1 MLDVTHVPKHV
12 ANRGVIPI
20 RLNAIVRAFWRGGS
34 RSRETEPAGG
44 WGNPLAT
51 TNTRTANR
59 SPVTLKIK
67 FKSETLNQFIE
78 RYSVDISHGGIF
90 IRTKDPL
97 PVGTALRFEFQLK
110 DASPLITGDGTVVW
124 TREFDPTRSGVAPGM
139 GVRFDRLPSESQ
151 EILEQILAYKSAKLG
166 GDNGSEV
173 PAFLDVPTKVAQ
185 VGPGGQPVTGA
196 TPFGEVPTR
205 VTPAHV
211 LKSLQQGDD
220 PRRTLI
226 GIGMS
231 QLKSNG
237 QQSDSDKTPLPRPLP
252 FHADLDEFPDEAFE
266 EATKVAELEALAK
279 KSAEE
284 QGDGDTYG
292 ASMDDDVTMQRSK
305 RPTAPAP
312 EAMAAAAAS
321 IARDGDA
328 PQNKFQSVAAFDRAM
343 RSGMQDDDED
353 EGGFAHSNPMAA
365 ASGVQAPVAEYRPP
379 PVVAPPREDV
389 ERDGGGSSLPW
400 IIAAAILLVVA
411 SIGGFLLLNGKD
423 DKTADDEEKQ
433 PAAAAQDKQAATPT
447 PTPTPTLPVEQPPP
461 VKPGVE
467 AVVTSVPE
475 GAMAELVGEGQ
486 SGTTPMTFRGLE
498 KGKKYTVRITS
509 AGFADKE
516 ITLEG
521 GGDLPKPVELVAKPV
536 VLKVTS
542 TPPGAAVF
550 IDGQKQKG
558 ATPASITLAS
568 KLVAKKQLKLS
579 VRRNGYSNADQQLA
593 LDNLV
598 DGGETM
604 TQEVAVTLVRRAA
617 VRPPG
622 GSGKPGGS
630 GTTGTG
636 GSDKPPDGAD
646 KPPDGTKPAGDG
658 AKPAGDGAKPAGD
671 GAKPAEKAPD
681 KSGAK
686 PKDGAT
692 KAAASGEPTPEWS
705 K

>member
-1 MLDVTHVPKHV
+1 
-12 ANRGVIPI
+12 
-20 RLNAIVRAFWRGGS
+20 
-34 RSRETEPAGG
+34 
-44 WGNPLAT
+44 LAT

-237 QQSDSDKTPLPRPLP
+237 ATESDKTPLPRPLP

-279 KSAEE
+279 KSAED
-284 QGDGDTYG
+284 QDSYG

-312 EAMAAAAAS
+312 EAMAQVAAAS
-321 IARDGDA
+321 AMASTGELA
-328 PQNKFQSVAAFDRAM
+328 AGKFQSVAAFDRAM
-343 RSGMQDDDED
+343 RSGSDDDED
-353 EGGFAHSNPMAA
+353 EGGFAHSNQVASAA
-365 ASGVQAPVAEYRPP
+365 AAAQAPAAEYRP
-379 PVVAPPREDV
+379 APAMIAPHHEDV
-389 ERDGGGSSLPW
+389 ERDGGSSLPW
-400 IIAAAILLVVA
+400 IIAAAIVLVVA
-411 SIGGFLLLNGKD
+411 SIGGFLLLNGKE
-423 DKTADDEEKQ
+423 DEKKDKQ
-433 PAAAAQDKQAATPT
+433 PEAPVAAQRKQAVTPPTQPT
-447 PTPTPTLPVEQPPP
+447 PVPPQEP
-461 VKPGVE
+461 VKPGLE

-498 KGKKYTVRITS
+498 KGKKYTVRLS
-509 AGFADKE
+509 NAGFVDKE
-516 ITLEG
+516 TSFEA
-521 GGDLPKPVELVAKPV
+521 GGDAPKAVELLAKPV

-558 ATPASITLAS
+558 ATPASITLAG
-568 KLVAKKQLKLS
+568 KLAGKKQLKVS
-579 VRRNGYSNADQQLA
+579 VRRSGYNNADQDVA
-593 LDNLV
+593 LDQLV
-598 DGGETM
+598 DGGASM
-604 TQEVAVTLVRRAA
+604 TQEVAVTLVKRAS
-617 VRPPG
+617 RPSG
-622 GSGKPGGS
+622 GGKTGGGS
-630 GTTGTG
+630 GTAGSG
-636 GSDKPPDGAD
+636 ASDKPPDGAGD
-646 KPPDGTKPAGDG
+646 KPPDGAGDKPPDGAGDKPPDGAGDKPPDGAG
-658 AKPAGDGAKPAGD
+658 AKPPEKPAD
-671 GAKPAEKAPD
+671 KPAEKPAD
-681 KSGAK
+681 KSGMA
-686 PKDGAT
+686 PKEGGGA
-692 KAAASGEPTPEWS
+692 KAASSAEPTPEWS

>member
-1 MLDVTHVPKHV
+1 MAGRDHARPNVL
-12 ANRGVIPI
+12 
-20 RLNAIVRAFWRGGS
+20 GG
-34 RSRETEPAGG
+34 R
-44 WGNPLAT
+44 GNPLAT

-166 GDNGSEV
+166 GDNASSEV

-185 VGPGGQPVTGA
+185 VGPGGQPLSNS

-231 QLKSNG
+231 QVRSNG
-237 QQSDSDKTPLPRPLP
+237 ERDDSKTPLPRPLP

-284 QGDGDTYG
+284 QIDGYG
-292 ASMDDDVTMQRSK
+292 ASMDDDVTMQRNR

-312 EAMAAAAAS
+312 EAVAAAAAAS
-321 IARDGDA
+321 AA
-328 PQNKFQSVAAFDRAM
+328 PEPAPESKFQAVAAFDRAM
-343 RSGMQDDDED
+343 RSGMPDDDDDE
-353 EGGFAHSNPMAA
+353 GVFAAHSDRMNMASA
-365 ASGVQAPVAEYRPP
+365 QSMPQQAPQEYRPQAAMAGP
-379 PVVAPPREDV
+379 PEDV
-389 ERDGGGSSLPW
+389 ERDGGSSLPW
-400 IIAAAILLVVA
+400 IIAAAIVLVVA
-411 SIGGFLLLNGKD
+411 SIGGFLLLNGNNE
-423 DKTADDEEKQ
+423 KTAEEKKDQ
-433 PAAAAQDKQAATPT
+433 PTVPLAGKQTPTVPAAAPT
-447 PTPTPTLPVEQPPP
+447 DPPEAMPP
-461 VKPGVE
+461 VKPGLE
-467 AVVTSVPE
+467 MVVTSVPE
-475 GAMAELVGEGQ
+475 GAMAELVGENQ

-498 KGKKYTVRITS
+498 KGKKYTVKLSST
-509 AGFADKE
+509 GFADKE
-516 ITLEG
+516 MTFEA
-521 GGDLPKPVELVAKPV
+521 GGDPPKAVDLVAKPV

-542 TPPGAAVF
+542 TPPINKTSPIPNTTFGSL
-550 IDGQKQKG
+550 I
-558 ATPASITLAS
+558 LAS
-568 KLVAKKQLKLS
+568 
-579 VRRNGYSNADQQLA
+579 
-593 LDNLV
+593 
-598 DGGETM
+598 M
-604 TQEVAVTLVRRAA
+604 
-617 VRPPG
+617 
-622 GSGKPGGS
+622 
-630 GTTGTG
+630 
-636 GSDKPPDGAD
+636 
-646 KPPDGTKPAGDG
+646 
-658 AKPAGDGAKPAGD
+658 
-671 GAKPAEKAPD
+671 
-681 KSGAK
+681 
-686 PKDGAT
+686 
-692 KAAASGEPTPEWS
+692 AS
-705 K
+705 

>member
-1 MLDVTHVPKHV
+1 M
-12 ANRGVIPI
+12 
-20 RLNAIVRAFWRGGS
+20 
-34 RSRETEPAGG
+34 
-44 WGNPLAT
+44 AT

-185 VGPGGQPVTGA
+185 VGPGGQPITGAA

-237 QQSDSDKTPLPRPLP
+237 QASDDSKTPLPRPLP

-284 QGDGDTYG
+284 QGDGYG

-312 EAMAAAAAS
+312 EAVAAAAAAS
-321 IARDGDA
+321 AVADGAA
-328 PQNKFQSVAAFDRAM
+328 PPVDKFQSVAAFDRAM
-343 RSGMQDDDED
+343 RSGLPDEDED
-353 EGGFAHSNPMAA
+353 EGGFAHSAAGSAA
-365 ASGVQAPVAEYRPP
+365 AQAAAPEYRPP
-379 PVVAPPREDV
+379 AAMVAPPEDV
-389 ERDGGGSSLPW
+389 ERDGGSSLPW
-400 IIAAAILLVVA
+400 IIAAAIVLVVA

-423 DKTADDEEKQ
+423 DKEKAADDKAGATI
-433 PAAAAQDKQAATPT
+433 PLAAGGADAKQAPTTPVAAP
-447 PTPTPTLPVEQPPP
+447 PTAPEAVPP
-461 VKPGVE
+461 VKPGLE
-467 AVVTSVPE
+467 TVVTSTPE

-498 KGKKYTVRITS
+498 KGKKYTVRLS
-509 AGFADKE
+509 NAGFADKE
-516 ITLEG
+516 ITFEAG
-521 GGDLPKPVELVAKPV
+521 GEPPKAVELVAKPV

-550 IDGQKQKG
+550 IDGQRQKG
-558 ATPASITLAS
+558 ATPATIKLDG

-579 VRRNGYSNADQQLA
+579 VRRTGFNNADQDLA

-598 DGGETM
+598 DGGATM
-604 TQEVAVTLVRRAA
+604 TQEVAVTLVRRAP
-617 VRPPG
+617 VRPAG
-622 GSGKPGGS
+622 GGGGKPSGGA
-630 GTTGTG
+630 TGTSG
-636 GSDKPPDGAD
+636 GDKPPDGAGD
-646 KPPDGTKPAGDG
+646 KPPDGAGDKPPDGGKPADG
-658 AKPAGDGAKPAGD
+658 AAKPADGAAKPAD
-671 GAKPAEKAPD
+671 GAAKPADGAAKPADKPAEKPADKPAEKAPD

-686 PKDGAT
+686 PPAKEGGAR
-692 KAAASGEPTPEWS
+692 AAAGEPTPEWS

>member
-1 MLDVTHVPKHV
+1 M
-12 ANRGVIPI
+12 AGRE
-20 RLNAIVRAFWRGGS
+20 
-34 RSRETEPAGG
+34 SRETEPAGG
-44 WGNPLAT
+44 RGNPLAT
-51 TNTRTANR
+51 SNTRTANR

-166 GDNGSEV
+166 GDNGAEV

-185 VGPGGQPVTGA
+185 VGPGGQPITGQA
-196 TPFGEVPTR
+196 PFAEVPTR

-237 QQSDSDKTPLPRPLP
+237 QEKDDSKTPLPRPLP

-279 KSAEE
+279 KAEE
-284 QGDGDTYG
+284 TADGYG

-305 RPTAPAP
+305 RPTAPTP
-312 EAMAAAAAS
+312 EAVAPAAAAAAS
-321 IARDGDA
+321 PDQA
-328 PQNKFQSVAAFDRAM
+328 PPRNKFQSVAAFDRAM
-343 RSGMQDDDED
+343 RSGMADDDD
-353 EGGFAHSNPMAA
+353 DDGGGFAHSDHMN
-365 ASGVQAPVAEYRPP
+365 RPP
-379 PVVAPPREDV
+379 PVAAPQAPPMEYRSAPAQVSPPPGEDA
-389 ERDGGGSSLPW
+389 ERDGGSSLPW
-400 IIAAAILLVVA
+400 IIAAAIVLVVA
-411 SIGGFLLLNGKD
+411 AIGGFLLLNGKD
-423 DKTADDEEKQ
+423 DRTAEDNKKD
-433 PAAAAQDKQAATPT
+433 TPT
-447 PTPTPTLPVEQPPP
+447 VPLAASDGAGKQTAEQPPATTEPAQAMPP
-461 VKPGVE
+461 VVPGLE

-498 KGKKYTVRITS
+498 KGKKYTVRLS
-509 AGFADKE
+509 NAGYADKE
-516 ITLEG
+516 MSFEAG
-521 GGDLPKPVELVAKPV
+521 GETPKPIELVAKPV

-542 TPPGAAVF
+542 TPAGAAVF
-550 IDGQKQKG
+550 IDGQRQKG
-558 ATPASITLAS
+558 ATPASIKLSDKLA
-568 KLVAKKQLKLS
+568 AKKQLKLS
-579 VRRNGYSNADQQLA
+579 VRRSGYNNADQQLA
-593 LDNLV
+593 LDGLQ
-598 DGGETM
+598 DGGENM
-604 TQEVAVTLVRRAA
+604 TQEVAVTLVRRAP
-617 VRPPG
+617 VRPSG
-622 GSGKPGGS
+622 GAKTTPSGTPIGTATDG

-636 GSDKPPDGAD
+636 EKPPEGD
-646 KPPDGTKPAGDG
+646 KQPEGSAKPAEG
-658 AKPAGDGAKPAGD
+658 AKPADKPAD
-671 GAKPAEKAPD
+671 KAPE
-681 KSGAK
+681 KSGATPPAK
-686 PKDGAT
+686 GSGAGA
-692 KAAASGEPTPEWS
+692 KSASSEPTPEWS

>member
-1 MLDVTHVPKHV
+1 M
-12 ANRGVIPI
+12 
-20 RLNAIVRAFWRGGS
+20 
-34 RSRETEPAGG
+34 
-44 WGNPLAT
+44 AT
-51 TNTRTANR
+51 SNTRTANR

-166 GDNGSEV
+166 GDNAASEV

-185 VGPGGQPVTGA
+185 VGPGGQPLGNS

-231 QLKSNG
+231 QVKSNG
-237 QQSDSDKTPLPRPLP
+237 ERDDSKTPLPRPLP

-284 QGDGDTYG
+284 QHDGYG
-292 ASMDDDVTMQRSK
+292 ASMDDDVTMQRNR

-312 EAMAAAAAS
+312 EAVAAAAAAS
-321 IARDGDA
+321 AA
-328 PQNKFQSVAAFDRAM
+328 PEPLAPASKFQAVAAFDRAM
-343 RSGMQDDDED
+343 RSGLPEDDEE
-353 EGGFAHSNPMAA
+353 EGGFAHSDRMNMNMNMGAA
-365 ASGVQAPVAEYRPP
+365 QSMPQPAQPEYRPP
-379 PVVAPPREDV
+379 PAMAVPPEDV
-389 ERDGGGSSLPW
+389 ERDGGSSLPW
-400 IIAAAILLVVA
+400 IIAAAIVLVVA
-411 SIGGFLLLNGKD
+411 SIGGFLLLNGNNEKAASDDDGKKD
-423 DKTADDEEKQ
+423 TPTVPLAASSAGGKQTA
-433 PAAAAQDKQAATPT
+433 PATPT
-447 PTPTPTLPVEQPPP
+447 GDSPQAMPP
-461 VKPGVE
+461 VKPGLE
-467 AVVTSVPE
+467 TVVTSVPE
-475 GAMAELVGEGQ
+475 GAMAELVGENQ
-486 SGTTPMTFRGLE
+486 SGTTPMIFRGLE
-498 KGKKYTVRITS
+498 KGKKYTVKLS
-509 AGFADKE
+509 NAGFADQE
-516 ITLEG
+516 MTFEA
-521 GGDLPKPVELVAKPV
+521 GGDPPKAIELVAKPV

-550 IDGQKQKG
+550 LDGVRQKG
-558 ATPASITLAS
+558 ATPSSI
-568 KLVAKKQLKLS
+568 KLEGKLKGKKQLKLS
-579 VRRNGYSNADQQLA
+579 VRRSGYNNNDQQLA

-598 DGGETM
+598 DGGEAM
-604 TQEVAVTLVRRAA
+604 TQEVAVTLVRRAP
-617 VRPPG
+617 VRPAG
-622 GSGKPGGS
+622 GAKTTPSGTPIGTATDG
-630 GTTGTG
+630 GTTGE
-636 GSDKPPDGAD
+636 KPPDGAGE
-646 KPPDGTKPAGDG
+646 KPPDGAGAKPPDGAKPSDGTLKPADG
-658 AKPAGDGAKPAGD
+658 AKPAD
-671 GAKPAEKAPD
+671 KPAEKAPD
-681 KSGAK
+681 KSGASGT
-686 PKDGAT
+686 KDGAS
-692 KAAASGEPTPEWS
+692 KATASGDPTPEWS

>member
-1 MLDVTHVPKHV
+1 M
-12 ANRGVIPI
+12 
-20 RLNAIVRAFWRGGS
+20 
-34 RSRETEPAGG
+34 
-44 WGNPLAT
+44 AT
-51 TNTRTANR
+51 SNTRTANR

-166 GDNGSEV
+166 GDNGAEV

-185 VGPGGQPVTGA
+185 VGPGGQPITGQ

-237 QQSDSDKTPLPRPLP
+237 QQNDDSKTPLPRPLP

-279 KSAEE
+279 KSAED
-284 QGDGDTYG
+284 QGEGYG

-312 EAMAAAAAS
+312 EAVAAAAAAS
-321 IARDGDA
+321 ASPDLA
-328 PQNKFQSVAAFDRAM
+328 TPTNKFQSVAAFDRAM
-343 RSGMQDDDED
+343 RSGLVDDED
-353 EGGFAHSNPMAA
+353 DDAGGFAHSDHMNRPAPVSA
-365 ASGVQAPVAEYRPP
+365 PQAPPAEYRSPP
-379 PVVAPPREDV
+379 AVVAPPGEDV
-389 ERDGGGSSLPW
+389 ERDGGSSLPW
-400 IIAAAILLVVA
+400 IIAAAIVLVVA
-411 SIGGFLLLNGKD
+411 AIGGFLLLNGKD
-423 DKTADDEEKQ
+423 DKAAEDKKDQ
-433 PAAAAQDKQAATPT
+433 PTVPLAATDSPGKQT
-447 PTPTPTLPVEQPPP
+447 AGQPPATTEPAQAMPP
-461 VKPGVE
+461 VKPGLE
-467 AVVTSVPE
+467 AVVSSVPE

-498 KGKKYTVRITS
+498 KGKKYTVKLSS
-509 AGFADKE
+509 AGYADKE
-516 ITLEG
+516 MSFEAG
-521 GGDLPKPVELVAKPV
+521 GEAPKPVELVAKPV

-542 TPPGAAVF
+542 TPAGAAVF
-550 IDGQKQKG
+550 IDGQRQKG
-558 ATPASITLAS
+558 ATPASIKLND
-568 KLVAKKQLKLS
+568 KLVAKKQIKLS
-579 VRRNGYSNADQQLA
+579 VRRSGYNNADQQLA
-593 LDNLV
+593 LDKLQ
-598 DGGETM
+598 DGGENM

-617 VRPPG
+617 VRPSG
-622 GSGKPGGS
+622 GAKTTPS
-630 GTTGTG
+630 GTPIGTTTDGGTSGTG
-636 GSDKPPDGAD
+636 EKPPEGGTGEKPPEGGTGEKPPEGGTKPVEGGAKPPDGAS
-646 KPPDGTKPAGDG
+646 KPAE
-658 AKPAGDGAKPAGD
+658 KPV
-671 GAKPAEKAPD
+671 EKAPD
-681 KSGAK
+681 KSGAA
-686 PKDGAT
+686 PPA
-692 KAAASGEPTPEWS
+692 KAGGTGTSASAEPAPEWS